1 MEGTFD
7 IAKACVGWMW
17 SITHACC
24 KCAVGMGC
32 LKWMTTSMSLQWFV
46 CLGTFMLIQAC
57 SQVMSVQSICLCTFL
72 SHCRCRVKEPKA
84 KVGWWPLYF
93 ALGWAWRLGQG
104 GGRGWG
110 KQFLCTQRWWN
121 RCGREWGTWI
131 VSGWGVWCQWC
142 VCLEILFPKTSKR
155 WLTKSHC
162 WTLVLFCLLLQWK
175 SVLYLYT
182 QFVDGN
188 FCLLIL
194 RAVTECWS
202 PSKINF
208 LSKWFSLLI

>member
-1 MEGTFD
+1 M
-7 IAKACVGWMW
+7 
-17 SITHACC
+17 HA
-24 KCAVGMGC
+24 A
-32 LKWMTTSMSLQWFV
+32 
-46 CLGTFMLIQAC
+46 
-57 SQVMSVQSICLCTFL
+57 SVQWVWNVSSEWPHPCPCSGLSVWVPLCLYKLVAKSCLFSRYVCVPFCL
-72 SHCRCRVKEPKA
+72 IVGVVKEPKA

-131 VSGWGVWCQWC
+131 VSGWGAWCQWC

-155 WLTKSHC
+155 WLTKAHC

>member
-7 IAKACVGWMW
+7 IVKACVGWMW

-32 LKWMTTSMSLQWFV
+32 LKWFV
-46 CLGTFMLIQAC
+46 CLGTFMRIQAC

-121 RCGREWGTWI
+121 RCGREWA
-131 VSGWGVWCQWC
+131 
-142 VCLEILFPKTSKR
+142 
-155 WLTKSHC
+155 HC

-202 PSKINF
+202 PSKISF

>member
-7 IAKACVGWMW
+7 IVKACVGWMW

-131 VSGWGVWCQWC
+131 VSGWGAWCQWC
-142 VCLEILFPKTSKR
+142 VCLEILFPKTSEVIDQSSLLNTGTLLSASPVKICFIP
-155 WLTKSHC
+155 LHPIC
-162 WTLVLFCLLLQWK
+162 WWK
-175 SVLYLYT
+175 FL
-182 QFVDGN
+182 FVDLEGSYRV
-188 FCLLIL
+188 LI
-194 RAVTECWS
+194 T
-202 PSKINF
+202 K
-208 LSKWFSLLI
+208 